1 MIRLHNLSVNSP
13 GLGKSTLINAV
24 ACTERCVTV
33 YGMVLS
39 FLHKTDRGAQDPAR
53 KLNYI

>member
-1 MIRLHNLSVNSP
+1 MIGLRNLAVNSP
-13 GLGKSTLINAV
+13 GLGKSTLIKAV

-39 FLHKTDRGAQDPAR
+39 FLHKTDKKTQDPAR
-53 KLNYI
+53 KLNNT